1 MQVVRADSV
10 RWKLQASLME
20 AALQLL
26 AWAGVVVAA
35 SVAAA
40 VAVAILFG

>member
-1 MQVVRADSV
+1 MQAFQIQSV
-10 RWKLQASLME
+10 RRTVQASVME

-26 AWAGVVVAA
+26 AWAGVVIAA

-40 VAVAILFG
+40 IAVGILFG

>member
-1 MQVVRADSV
+1 MQALRTGSV
-10 RWKLQASLME
+10 RRTLQAAVMDV
-20 AALQLL
+20 ALQLL

-40 VAVAILFG
+40 VGIGLLFG